1 MDGNV
6 HVEVEGQLDDGDYE
20 ETDAADEQ
28 TDDANADDDAEQKTR
43 TDLWQQTLQVYIC
56 IIMRVY

>member
-20 ETDAADEQ
+20 ETEAADEQ
-28 TDDANADDDAEQKTR
+28 TDEANADDDDAEQKTR
-43 TDLWQQTLQVYIC
+43 TDLWQQTLQVCIC
-56 IIMRVY
+56 IVMRV